1 MKRSLSVEA
10 RELHQRISWASLR
23 DLRSIP
29 RLDDRGIEVLKGLAA
44 AGVLEFVSGAIIHEI
59 IRIQTDRKIASTPSN
74 IASALRKSGNCV
86 EKRSDG
92 TRTLFRDAGA
102 PHAVQYAPS
111 RPSAPANPVLLG
123 ICEHFHRAIGH
134 LVHRRKGKHP
144 IVFRDEYDVQDVFG
158 TIIKCCYEDVRDEE
172 WTPSYAGRSKK
183 IDFVIADIRTAAELK
198 RARNGQDVA
207 RELAEDIMFYKRK
220 EGVDTL
226 VCFVYDPDNIFRK
239 DAAQIEKDL
248 SGHHTQDGHSLDVIV
263 IIRPM

>member
-1 MKRSLSVEA
+1 MNGQPSDEA
-10 RELHQRISWASLR
+10 RDLHQRIHWAGLR
-23 DLRSIP
+23 DLRDIP
-29 RLDDRGIEVLKGLAA
+29 RLDERALEVLKGLAV
-44 AGVLEFVSGAIIHEI
+44 AGIVDFVSGAIIHEI
-59 IRIQTDRKIASTPSN
+59 IKIQTSRNFASSPSN
-74 IASALRKSGNCV
+74 VTAALRNSKNHVDKC
-86 EKRSDG
+86 SDG
-92 TRTLFRDAGA
+92 ARMLFRHAGA
-102 PHAVQYAPS
+102 PHAVQFAPS
-111 RPSAPANPVLLG
+111 RPSAPANPILLG
-123 ICEHFHRAIGH
+123 ICERFHRAIGH

-144 IVFRDEYDVQDVFG
+144 IDFRDEYDVQDVFG

-183 IDFVIADIRTAAELK
+183 IDFVVADIRTAAELK

-263 IIRPM
+263 IIRPR